1 MTNQGV
7 QIKREGRVLE
17 ITLDRPEAGNEIN
30 AGMFNLMLDAMAHA
44 ARDGLGVLRLR
55 ANGPVFCTGRERAG
69 QDAVSIRQEVARLIA
84 FKQAIRLSPL
94 ITVAE
99 VQGDAAGF
107 GMGMAILCDFTLVA
121 STATLS
127 FPEMRKGLPPAAI
140 MAYVGRHAL
149 PKQVFPLI
157 LLASDFTASHA
168 REIGLVTTV
177 CSPETLAASTEALIA
192 QILAMDPDGA
202 RQCKAYFQQA
212 LEDDVE
218 TNFRLATELLTVE
231 SLRLRNRAAAQPAPA
246 AARTGNGAV
255 DAIPLS

>member
-30 AGMFNLMLDAMAHA
+30 AGMFNLMLDAMAQA
-44 ARDGLGVLRLR
+44 AHDGMGVLRLR

-157 LLASDFTASHA
+157 LLGSDFTPDHA

-177 CSPETLAASTEALIA
+177 CSPKTLASSTEALIE

-246 AARTGNGAV
+246 AARTGSGAV
-255 DAIPLS
+255 DPIPLS